1 MANSLRPKGVSYL
14 WFICSHGFAEPSV
27 SSKQTNGSALF
38 VCFEPRLQRD
48 KQNME
53 EPHIGHII
61 KQVLHEQGRTITW
74 LGKQLGCSRQ
84 NIYKILSRPWIYTD
98 MLLKIS
104 DLLDY
109 DFFRCFSECHKEK
122 YQLKNN

>member
-1 MANSLRPKGVSYL
+1 MASQEKHL
-14 WFICSHGFAEPSV
+14 
-27 SSKQTNGSALF
+27 
-38 VCFEPRLQRD
+38 
-48 KQNME
+48 ME

-61 KQVLHEQGRTITW
+61 KQVLQTQGRTITW

-84 NIYKILSRPWIYTD
+84 NIYKILNRPWIYTD

-109 DFFRCFSECHKEK
+109 DFFNCFSEYRNSKKQE
-122 YQLKNN
+122 